1 MEFVRLH
8 GRIVLIAMLGLV
20 GAGAARGQLQ
30 GQISMAKQVYVAGEP
45 VYVHFEVTNV
55 GKEPVVYSAGD
66 PYSEGCGYSLEVS
79 GGPALPHPSCAPA
92 KADADA
98 CDSSEQIL
106 AEGETLRQNILVNYA
121 HDVRKAGDYEIHA
134 LRVMKYGP
142 MRTAAAER
150 KEFKLEKSLQ
160 IQVVR
165 ADHDALE
172 AIYRVYVRNL
182 GSQDDEIQREA
193 ERAIVSGG
201 MPWLEDT
208 IVGMVRQYR
217 SREFA
222 LLGLR
227 NLNTPRAREE
237 LAKLVQSTAELTP
250 ENEMAVGY
258 LAQMGDKKY
267 FPMLLGIAKKV
278 EPGQGREYVLAAAE
292 LGVDEAVPYLK
303 GLLGSAN
310 ANARANGV
318 IGLGVTGS
326 RAAVP
331 VLIET
336 LQASDAELGKLAA
349 NALTGLTHRSSEQT
363 EKWATWWAAAGT
375 DAKVYG
381 PRECGE
387 VEALP

>member
-1 MEFVRLH
+1 
-8 GRIVLIAMLGLV
+8 VLIAMLGLA

-55 GKEPVVYSAGD
+55 GKEPVVYNAGD
-66 PYSEGCGYSLEVS
+66 PYSDGCGYSLEVS
-79 GGPALPHPSCAPA
+79 SGPALAHPSCAPA
-92 KADADA
+92 KVEA
-98 CDSSEQIL
+98 CDISEQIL

-121 HDVRKAGDYEIHA
+121 HDVRKAGEYGIHA
-134 LRVMKYGP
+134 VRVVKYGP
-142 MRTAAAER
+142 MGTPAAER
-150 KEFKLEKSLQ
+150 KEFKLEKNLQ

-172 AIYRVYVRNL
+172 AIYRVYVRNM

-208 IVGMVRQYR
+208 IVNMVRQYR

-237 LAKLVQSTAELTP
+237 LAKLVQSTSESTP

-267 FPMLLGIAKKV
+267 FPMLLGMAKKV
-278 EPGQGREYVLAAAE
+278 EAGQGREYVLAAAE
-292 LGVDEAVPYLK
+292 LGVDDAVPYLK
-303 GLLGSAN
+303 ELLGSAD
-310 ANARANGV
+310 AIARANGV
-318 IGLGVTGS
+318 MGLGVTGS

-336 LQASDAELGKLAA
+336 LRGSDVELGKLAA
-349 NALTGLTHRSSEQT
+349 NALTALTHRSSDQV
-363 EKWATWWAAAGT
+363 EKWATWWVAARTSAR
-375 DAKVYG
+375 VYG